1 MAADKENREKGR
13 ALKNEREVVL
23 LALLSHEK
31 NETFSNI
38 LVRRTLDSCAQMSTV
53 EKAFIKRLLEG
64 VIERKTELDTRIE
77 NFTGRSVSRLHPAVR
92 QILRMGIYQIY
103 YMDAVPDSAVCNEAV
118 QLAKRHAPAR
128 LSGFVNGVLRN
139 AARQAA
145 AEEKAADLS
154 GAGKD
159 GTERK
164 TETGGMGHA
173 MDADAMVRKMCVEY
187 SMPAWLVRMWSEQL
201 GMEETAKLLG
211 ALMEIRPV
219 SARLSGRLSEEERQD
234 LLAQLQAAGVIVEEG
249 RWLSDCRY
257 LRRTSDLRRL
267 PGFSQGLWT
276 VQDESSMLAVEA
288 AGLRGDETVLDLC
301 AAPGG
306 KSFLAAER
314 MACQKAE
321 GAGTVFSYDLSKRKT
336 DLIRS
341 GAKRLHL
348 DNIQIAE
355 RDAREFFK
363 EDEGRADVILCDLPC
378 SGLGVIG
385 KKRDIKYRASME
397 GLSSLQQLQREI
409 LTNAVRY
416 LKSGGVLI
424 YSTCTINRAE
434 NEENA
439 AWIAGKLGLQPDAL
453 APYMPEGIP
462 GIQDNM
468 LQLLPHIHGT
478 DGFFIARFRK
488 K

>member
-154 GAGKD
+154 GAGKG

-164 TETGGMGHA
+164 TEAGGMGHA

-219 SARLSGRLSEEERQD
+219 SARLSGRLSEEEGQD

-267 PGFSQGLWT
+267 PGPVFHRACGRSR
-276 VQDESSMLAVEA
+276 MK
-288 AGLRGDETVLDLC
+288 
-301 AAPGG
+301 APC
-306 KSFLAAER
+306 L
-314 MACQKAE
+314 
-321 GAGTVFSYDLSKRKT
+321 LSKRPA
-336 DLIRS
+336 S
-341 GAKRLHL
+341 GGTKQYWIFAPPP
-348 DNIQIAE
+348 AE
-355 RDAREFFK
+355 RAFWRQNVWPVRRQKGREPFFPM
-363 EDEGRADVILCDLPC
+363 ICQ
-378 SGLGVIG
+378 S
-385 KKRDIKYRASME
+385 
-397 GLSSLQQLQREI
+397 
-409 LTNAVRY
+409 VRP
-416 LKSGGVLI
+416 I
-424 YSTCTINRAE
+424 
-434 NEENA
+434 
-439 AWIAGKLGLQPDAL
+439 
-453 APYMPEGIP
+453 
-462 GIQDNM
+462 
-468 LQLLPHIHGT
+468 
-478 DGFFIARFRK
+478 
-488 K
+488 

>member
-1 MAADKENREKGR
+1 
-13 ALKNEREVVL
+13 
-23 LALLSHEK
+23 
-31 NETFSNI
+31 
-38 LVRRTLDSCAQMSTV
+38 MSTV

-164 TETGGMGHA
+164 TEAGGMGHA

-276 VQDESSMLAVEA
+276 VQDESSMLAV
-288 AGLRGDETVLDLC
+288 
-301 AAPGG
+301 
-306 KSFLAAER
+306 
-314 MACQKAE
+314 KAE

-363 EDEGRADVILCDLPC
+363 EDKDRADVILCDLPC
-378 SGLGVIG
+378 SGLGVLG

>member
-1 MAADKENREKGR
+1 
-13 ALKNEREVVL
+13 
-23 LALLSHEK
+23 
-31 NETFSNI
+31 
-38 LVRRTLDSCAQMSTV
+38 
-53 EKAFIKRLLEG
+53 
-64 VIERKTELDTRIE
+64 
-77 NFTGRSVSRLHPAVR
+77 
-92 QILRMGIYQIY
+92 
-103 YMDAVPDSAVCNEAV
+103 
-118 QLAKRHAPAR
+118 
-128 LSGFVNGVLRN
+128 
-139 AARQAA
+139 
-145 AEEKAADLS
+145 
-154 GAGKD
+154 
-159 GTERK
+159 
-164 TETGGMGHA
+164 
-173 MDADAMVRKMCVEY
+173 
-187 SMPAWLVRMWSEQL
+187 
-201 GMEETAKLLG
+201 
-211 ALMEIRPV
+211 
-219 SARLSGRLSEEERQD
+219 
-234 LLAQLQAAGVIVEEG
+234 
-249 RWLSDCRY
+249 
-257 LRRTSDLRRL
+257 
-267 PGFSQGLWT
+267 
-276 VQDESSMLAVEA
+276 
-288 AGLRGDETVLDLC
+288 
-301 AAPGG
+301 
-306 KSFLAAER
+306 

-363 EDEGRADVILCDLPC
+363 EDKDRADVILCDLPC
-378 SGLGVIG
+378 SGLGVLG

-439 AWIAGKLGLQPDAL
+439 AWIAGKLGMQPDAL